1 MEMKSTWSSLKLRIQ
16 HEAKRIL
23 TNNKD
28 GVMTVHIRLFTDSCG
43 EPLFWWISDPA
54 RIEPSSTAK
63 ECITKLFGK

>member
-1 MEMKSTWSSLKLRIQ
+1 MEITTWNSLILRMR

-23 TNNKD
+23 ANNKD

-43 EPLFWWISDPA
+43 EPLLWVISDPA

-63 ECITKLFGK
+63 ECISKLFGK